1 MMEVQKDFRDL
12 LERFN
17 THKVGYMIV
26 DDYALAFH
34 GARGQRLLT
43 LTIM

>member
-1 MMEVQKDFRDL
+1 MEVQKDFRDL
-12 LERFN
+12 LELLN
-17 THKVGYMIV
+17 AHKAGYMTV

-34 GARGQRLLT
+34 GARGQRFLT